1 MVSVIWLSFICIA
14 FNQVDGSVLDL
25 GAMVAT
31 SGACFAAKLWK
42 NYGCFCGLGQCGSG
56 VPVGACICL
65 LFEIMILSVGSPEC
79 MSRKHVKRFLALSLN
94 TYHSIITKQIDHH
107 IV

>member
-1 MVSVIWLSFICIA
+1 MVSVIWLSFICVSL
-14 FNQVDGSVLDL
+14 NHVDGSVLDL

-65 LFEIMILSVGSPEC
+65 IFEIIICPLAYLSACAESTSKGFRPYSLILTTV
-79 MSRKHVKRFLALSLN
+79 
-94 TYHSIITKQIDHH
+94 
-107 IV
+107 